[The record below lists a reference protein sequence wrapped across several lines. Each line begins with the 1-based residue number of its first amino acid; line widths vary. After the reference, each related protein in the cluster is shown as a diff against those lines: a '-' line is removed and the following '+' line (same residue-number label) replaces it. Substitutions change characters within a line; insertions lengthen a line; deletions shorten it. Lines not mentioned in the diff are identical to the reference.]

1 MQSLEFISYVSIR
14 MVCSEIEILVNY
26 FTLNTSL
33 FLLLV
38 SLILY
43 VSLVSLVYFIM
54 NYNMIQPF
62 MVKHSLWNYNSVFNS
77 TTRKIGIIVSFTFG
91 SSLLFSCYLFFAYS
105 EDYSLFIESFIITVM
120 LFLVVQSSSFYS
132 PFLLNSLFSVIGFI
146 GFIISIRA
154 FGSSAAV
161 LVVGNLIDVY
171 VFGLI
176 AVMINHTMFIFSYGV
191 VVYSFILYFFLV
203 DVEVLL
209 FLILLLDLSS
219 LVVQSFTLTNRLSLN
234 LIAGSIFSSLLS
246 LALVTLILLLTGII
260 GFNFMLG
267 AIMSATI
274 YIIINLISI
283 LELINLVIQL
293 FIFTLLSQSFLL
305 QLALS
310 GFKLLKF
317 FICYELFFYAL
328 SVNLLCCTCSN
339 VVIVII
345 LLLL

>member
-1 MQSLEFISYVSIR
+1 
-14 MVCSEIEILVNY
+14 
-26 FTLNTSL
+26 
-33 FLLLV
+33 
-38 SLILY
+38 
-43 VSLVSLVYFIM
+43 
-54 NYNMIQPF
+54 
-62 MVKHSLWNYNSVFNS
+62 MVKHLLFTLWNYNSVFNS
-77 TTRKIGIIVSFTFG
+77 VLIATSILRKIGIIVSFTFG
-91 SSLLFSCYLFFAYS
+91 SSLLFSCYLFFGYS
-105 EDYSLFIESFIITVM
+105 EDYSLFIESFIITLL

-132 PFLLNSLFSVIGFI
+132 FNPFLLNSLFSVIGFI

-293 FIFTLLSQSFLL
+293 FIFTLLSQSLI

-310 GFKLLKF
+310 GFNSSKL
-317 FICYELFFYAL
+317 E
-328 SVNLLCCTCSN
+328 
-339 VVIVII
+339 
-345 LLLL
+345 